1 MLPDKAGRKDT
12 NIENFWRKTQ
22 ISGLFAGERGA
33 ILGARNYLI
42 MFLKNVKKN
51 FVKTFLQLR
60 SKQMIK
66 AVFSSSLT
74 KILVLRLIESS
85 V

>member
-1 MLPDKAGRKDT
+1 MLPDKASRKDT

-22 ISGLFAGERGA
+22 ISGLFAGKRGA
-33 ILGARNYLI
+33 TLGARNHLI

-51 FVKTFLQLR
+51 FVKNFLQLR
-60 SKQMIK
+60 SKEIIK
-66 AVFSSSLT
+66 ALFSSCLT
-74 KILVLRLIESS
+74 EILVLRLIESS